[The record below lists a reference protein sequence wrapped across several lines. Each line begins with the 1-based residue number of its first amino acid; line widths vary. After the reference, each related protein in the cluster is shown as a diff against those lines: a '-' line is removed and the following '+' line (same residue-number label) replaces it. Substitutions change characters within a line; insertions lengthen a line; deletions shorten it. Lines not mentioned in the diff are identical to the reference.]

1 MKFITPIIAIL
12 LCASCEER
20 SFKFNVDKGVSKR
33 MSDEAHEFIDARFQK
48 SGDFLYCNY
57 AGNVFYQIKDINF
70 DVSISTLS
78 PEEGDKFDEKNQIV
92 EHVEIRLKLD
102 YRKNPVGRRRIAS
115 MVPYPIAV
123 DDTEWGEWSDWMP
136 FNGFTDGESY
146 DTYSWLRFEGKATK
160 EDIKFRSVWPQFG
173 IITEEL
179 ELFMSSDS
187 QE

>member
-1 MKFITPIIAIL
+1 MKFIIPIIAIL

-20 SFKFNVDKGVSKR
+20 SSESSVDKGVSKR
-33 MSDEAHEFIDARFQK
+33 MSDSAHAFINARFQE
-48 SGDFLYCNY
+48 SGDSLYCNY
-57 AGNVFYQIKDINF
+57 AGNTFYQIRNIDF
-70 DVSISTLS
+70 DLSISPISSEKENQT
-78 PEEGDKFDEKNQIV
+78 DKANGIV

-102 YRKNPVGRRRIAS
+102 YRKNPVSRKRVSS

-136 FNGFTDGESY
+136 FGGFIGGESHE
-146 DTYSWLRFEGKATK
+146 TYSSLRFEGKATK
-160 EDIKFRSVWPQFG
+160 EGIDIRSLPPRFG

-179 ELFMSSDS
+179 KAFMDSDS